1 MQIPLAVIRGD
12 DRHGFGVGYEAR
24 WAGPVKQGLQ
34 LKCPTSAK
42 ERLNRVPNIMHARG
56 RAWPRALSSVVV
68 RCLMCLTEI

>member
-34 LKCPTSAK
+34 LKYPTSAK
-42 ERLNRVPNIMHARG
+42 ERLTQVPNIMHEAERG
-56 RAWPRALSSVVV
+56 RGHCRVL
-68 RCLMCLTEI
+68 